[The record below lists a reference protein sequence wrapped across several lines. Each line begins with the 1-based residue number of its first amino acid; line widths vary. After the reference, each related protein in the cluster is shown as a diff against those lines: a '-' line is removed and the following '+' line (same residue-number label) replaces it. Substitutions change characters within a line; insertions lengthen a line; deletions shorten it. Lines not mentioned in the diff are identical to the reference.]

1 MKKTKKLFLSFAV
14 LAGIGATAAAVAC
27 STSVVEKTKSENDN
41 KLTSTTTP
49 VAVSELVKEP
59 KVETNKV
66 EKPSTEVSKT
76 SVEQPEINNVEV
88 KVEPAVQESSVSVN
102 EQKQDSEESSK
113 TKEIH
118 HHLESGDHSEEDWTE
133 ETKKATEEWNK
144 VENGLLDIFGSE
156 KTIYLKDYKLTT
168 REFIKQNKTKSFSY
182 QLEWLLAN
190 TTLTSAQ
197 KNKVKELLKTKILNS
212 PIAKNFYLVEKKDSV
227 EIVLR
232 LLYAVDFKQFNL
244 ELVVSGYVDQPKK
257 VVKRETVSKPQAET
271 QVNVK
276 EETTKEKVEPQT
288 TTAKPAPSQKDS
300 KKHEEEKGMGISISY
315 VKPVDNTPIG
325 AIPLP
330 PEPDPNTRKSIY
342 ENHPLDFVYLPNGN
356 HQLVASLAVNLDNL
370 AKAKIIR
377 LKSGKTPKQ
386 YFEWFSKLHP
396 SDSLVNL
403 FDEHSL
409 DFNRRE
415 EATPSFSHYGYL
427 IAKTNVKNVEW
438 KWNQKVVSQS
448 LSVSFTLNYNNKDV
462 KYNFTFITQD
472 NKLDELDDVM
482 FDLSS
487 RYEVRQPG
495 IEGEKDTAGNYYRSA
510 RAVSNKINVYEF
522 MTKFSRDRNLQNNM
536 TMLGDFFANASLTN
550 EQWKVVRLIQSVPIT
565 GSALEFSEAGGNT
578 TNTFDIVL
586 RYGRDNKVF
595 RLKVKVTPTKHW
607 YSRNIEPLFN
617 YVDFE
622 ILKEFI
628 FKVNQRMVL
637 KRRTAN
643 EQADRSKL
651 QRDKPW
657 DYISFLFTIN
667 TPHEGRVEDIFRPT
681 SKNFDPKP
689 EPTSWNPISI
699 IKNMHIKSVR
709 YYKTEGSHEILR
721 LNPYFTYK
729 SGRKNSAYAHMGQNL
744 FIIVDR
750 WQEDGPDI
758 RYWS

>member
-14 LAGIGATAAAVAC
+14 LTGIGATATAVAC
-27 STSVVEKTKSENDN
+27 STSVVEKTKSENAN
-41 KLTSTTTP
+41 KLSSTTTP
-49 VAVSELVKEP
+49 VVVTDVIKEP
-59 KVETNKV
+59 TVKVNEV
-66 EKPSTEVSKT
+66 EKASTEVQKT
-76 SVEQPEINNVEV
+76 SVEHVEVNNVETNV
-88 KVEPAVQESSVSVN
+88 TPIAQAIHVSVN
-102 EQKQDSEESSK
+102 EQKQESEDSSE
-113 TKEIH
+113 TKKIH

-133 ETKKATEEWNK
+133 ETKKATEEWK
-144 VENGLLDIFGSE
+144 KIEKGLLDIFGNE
-156 KTIYLKDYKLTT
+156 KTIELKDYKLTT
-168 REFIKQNKTKSFSY
+168 QEFIKQNKAKSFSY

-190 TTLTSAQ
+190 TTLTTAQ
-197 KNKVKELLKTKILNS
+197 KEQVKTLLKTKILNS
-212 PIAKNFYLVEKKDSV
+212 PIAKNFYLIEKKGSV

-232 LLYAVDFKQFNL
+232 LLYAVDFKQFKL

-257 VVKRETVSKPQAET
+257 VVKRETISKPQVET
-271 QVNVK
+271 QVNSK
-276 EETTKEKVEPQT
+276 EETTKTKVEPQVT
-288 TTAKPAPSQKDS
+288 TPKPVVKDS
-300 KKHEEEKGMGISISY
+300 KKPEEGKSMGISISY
-315 VKPVDNTPIG
+315 IKPVDNTPAG

-356 HQLVASLAVNLDNL
+356 HQIVQALSVNLDNL

-377 LKSGKTPKQ
+377 LKSGKTAKQ

-409 DFNRRE
+409 DFDKRE
-415 EATPSFSHYGYL
+415 GATPSFSHYGYL
-427 IAKTNVKNVEW
+427 IAKTKVKNVEW
-438 KWNQKVVSQS
+438 KWNRKVVSQS

-472 NKLDELDDVM
+472 NKLDDLDDVM

-495 IEGEKDTAGNYYRSA
+495 IEGEQDAAGNYYRSA
-510 RAVSNKINVYEF
+510 RAASNKINVYEF

-536 TMLGDFFANASLTN
+536 NMLGDFFANANLTN
-550 EQWKVVRLIQSVPIT
+550 EQWKVVRLIQSVAIT
-565 GSALEFSEAGGNT
+565 GSALEFSESGGNT

-617 YVDFE
+617 YIDFE

-643 EQADRSKL
+643 EGADWSKL

-699 IKNMHIKSVR
+699 IKNMHIKNVR

-744 FIIVDR
+744 YIIVDR